1 MDQLTVM
8 LSLFESHLQ
17 QRKFE
22 QAPATLY
29 EPVNYLLGL
38 GGKRLRPVLAM
49 MGYYQFADD
58 VEAALPAAMAVEM
71 FHNFSL
77 MHDDI
82 MDQAPMRRGMPT
94 VHSRYGL
101 NAAILSGD
109 VMLIYAYAFLMET
122 QRAEALP
129 AMVRVFNQV
138 AIDVCEGQQMD
149 MDFESVEEISIDAYL
164 AMIERKTAVL
174 LAASLQ
180 LGALAAGASA
190 ADQALL
196 AEYGRL
202 NGIAFQLQDDYLD
215 VFGQSGRVGK
225 RPAGDIVQNKKTF
238 LYLKALERA
247 DAPTRAELLAWY
259 RETGDAR
266 AEEKVAAVR
275 AIMERLEVP
284 AALEALRDDYHARAE
299 ASLDRVSAPA
309 DRKQGLRAYARLL
322 LQRSH

>member
-1 MDQLTVM
+1 MDQPTIL
-8 LSLFESHLQ
+8 LSLFENYLQ
-17 QRKFE
+17 QHKYE
-22 QAPATLY
+22 QSPASLY
-29 EPVNYLLGL
+29 EPINYLLAL
-38 GGKRLRPVLAM
+38 GGKRLRPVLTM
-49 MGYYQFADD
+49 LGYQQFAED

-82 MDQAPMRRGMPT
+82 MDEAPVRRGMPT
-94 VHSRYGL
+94 VHSRYGI

-109 VMLIYAYAFLMET
+109 AMLIQAYAFLMET
-122 QRAEALP
+122 RRAEALP
-129 AMVRVFNQV
+129 EMLRVFNRV
-138 AIDVCEGQQMD
+138 AMDVCEGQQMD
-149 MDFESVEEISIDAYL
+149 MDFETVPEVSIDAYL

-190 ADQALL
+190 RDQSLL

-238 LYLKALERA
+238 LYLKALELA
-247 DAPTRAELLAWY
+247 DAPTRAELLGWY
-259 RETGDAR
+259 EQTGDAR
-266 AEEKVAAVR
+266 AEEKVAAVK
-275 AIMERLEVP
+275 AIMERLGVP
-284 AALEALRDDYHARAE
+284 AALEALRDDFHARAE
-299 ASLDRVSAPA
+299 ASLDQLAVGAE
-309 DRKQGLRAYARLL
+309 RKQGLRAFAQQLL
-322 LQRSH
+322 ERNH